1 MNATEARLKLDKKGG
16 VIDKQLTSILKKLS
30 KAIEKQKDFIIENNI
45 PEQSIN
51 WLIDE
56 GYELKL
62 LKSYPLENTFI
73 YKIIIP

>member
-56 GYELKL
+56 GYEVKL